1 MGFKKRIITMKTI
14 QSAVIGPLVQNKE
27 LPNWWKSDPFNIPLI
42 EIELAATFM
51 DYNPQED
58 AMFLKEA
65 DQALSNFLAINAF
78 YKFEIA
84 KHVYANFQAFC
95 NYVSKS
101 DLPAE
106 LGSAQAL
113 NILSFVDPTAIFV
126 ARRKVNDKD
135 IYIIMT
141 CECAWD
147 KVHGLQLV
155 FRQGKKLTRV
165 SDQDGHLTTADA
177 FGLDDSDDELLAAF

>member
-1 MGFKKRIITMKTI
+1 MKTI